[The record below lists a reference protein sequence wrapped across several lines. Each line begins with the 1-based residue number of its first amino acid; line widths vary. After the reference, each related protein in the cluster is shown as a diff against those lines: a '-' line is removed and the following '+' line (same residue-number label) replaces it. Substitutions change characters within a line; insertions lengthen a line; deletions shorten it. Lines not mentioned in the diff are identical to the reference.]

1 LINHILKKED
11 DMKKTILV
19 LALAFVFGLTF
30 RITEG
35 KAQMG
40 SGMMG
45 PGYGMGSGMMGGGG
59 MTGRGTGPGMSDPGD
74 GYPYN
79 PHNGQYKEFQKPLG
93 PKEARAI
100 LEDYLKSRRNP
111 NLKLGKIKDDGY
123 AFEAEIVTKDNSLV
137 DRILVDKNTGG
148 MRSAY

>member
-1 LINHILKKED
+1 LKKED
-11 DMKKTILV
+11 NMKKTILV

-45 PGYGMGSGMMGGGG
+45 PGYGMGSGMMGSGAGQ
-59 MTGRGTGPGMSDPGD
+59 GMSGPRE
-74 GYPYN
+74 GYQNN
-79 PHNGQYKEFQKPLG
+79 PQNGSQYKEFQKPLG

-100 LEDYLKSRRNP
+100 LEDYLKSKRNP

-123 AFEAEIVTKDNSLV
+123 AFEAEIVTKNNSLV
-137 DRILVDKNTGG
+137 DKILVDKNTGG

>member
-1 LINHILKKED
+1 
-11 DMKKTILV
+11 MKKTILV

-45 PGYGMGSGMMGGGG
+45 PGYGMGSGMMG
-59 MTGRGTGPGMSDPGD
+59 RATGPGMSDPGD
-74 GYPYN
+74 GYRYN
-79 PHNGQYKEFQKPLG
+79 PQNGSQYKEFQKPLG

-100 LEDYLKSRRNP
+100 LEDYLKSKRNP